1 MTVYTT
7 SIPSISAIREQVAE
21 LVCSGQ
27 PLAAK
32 TLIEEMLCLVE
43 QALTPALDANT
54 AAAIVAAAHRIQQYS
69 LHIRAPLSARYQHHK
84 DTPCIS

>member
-1 MTVYTT
+1 MPQVYTT
-7 SIPSISAIREQVAE
+7 SIPSIFAIREQVAE
-21 LVCSGQ
+21 LVSSGQ

-54 AAAIVAAAHRIQQYS
+54 AAAIVAANYT
-69 LHIRAPLSARYQHHK
+69 APLSARYQHHE

>member
-1 MTVYTT
+1 MPA
-7 SIPSISAIREQVAE
+7 IAPSTDRRAGRYCLRLGRAAGA
-21 LVCSGQ
+21 CSGQ

-54 AAAIVAAAHRIQQYS
+54 AAAIVAANYT
-69 LHIRAPLSARYQHHK
+69 APLSARYQHHE
-84 DTPCIS
+84 DTPCILS

>member
-1 MTVYTT
+1 MPQVYIT
-7 SIPSISAIREQVAE
+7 SIPSISAIRDQIAE

-32 TLIEEMLCLVE
+32 TLISDTLCLVE

-54 AAAIVAAAHRIQQYS
+54 AAAIVAANYT
-69 LHIRAPLSARYQHHK
+69 APLSARYQHHE